1 MALASEQL
9 IIGMHYPQTVA
20 GNSTTLSMIPKSTRT
35 PLSPNTGAEGWGL
48 HALQRFSL
56 IKIMWWLIGL
66 TFFGLVF
73 VICWLSFVS
82 KTDLQ
87 NAFIP
92 FTFLAGMVMIGLA
105 VPQLLEVD

>member
-66 TFFGLVF
+66 TFF
-73 VICWLSFVS
+73 WLSFVS